1 MFSPLPTSMPRLK
14 EAVRLMDEVAIQSPP
29 SILKI
34 GERLRLEYRR
44 ASASSYENLSQSQL
58 RQLPYAY
65 WLAESPCLQEEHQQ
79 LADLYWDKYL
89 IAALQ
94 SSPRRA
100 KRWLTPLFFTYCE
113 NFNPADPYFRD
124 YASRLLRALPVSMGM
139 LADKLRTLQND
150 YKFFSPDEVSSNLA
164 KLFFLDHAKTLDD
177 SMTNLMLWPG
187 FASTNLGR
195 STLKSGLGLRAEDLK
210 SHQTIARLFDW
221 GRLLNAPIVKTS
233 LRIEFA
239 DALLRPWGR
248 QKPADGTKR
257 LLVDFFVSGYG
268 DPRLAGHKNFQWQGV
283 SPQAVGALLYWLTG
297 DTLRGFMTI
306 LQRTAD
312 DIWMYRQKFWMA
324 YYDKGFIDEAWLAL
338 GQNALEQARH
348 SLVDQKGMGYGR
360 LDGGAALNQSVLF
373 LKIGDLIFT
382 EWSHNGTLRAY
393 RQGMK
398 NTPLLYQN
406 SYHGVDLRAAESM
419 DFHEGLNVNP
429 GLVHSHSDKGTWQR
443 KARDFIRS
451 HTGVSMND
459 RDIL

>member
-1 MFSPLPTSMPRLK
+1 
-14 EAVRLMDEVAIQSPP
+14 
-29 SILKI
+29 
-34 GERLRLEYRR
+34 
-44 ASASSYENLSQSQL
+44 
-58 RQLPYAY
+58 
-65 WLAESPCLQEEHQQ
+65 
-79 LADLYWDKYL
+79 
-89 IAALQ
+89 
-94 SSPRRA
+94 
-100 KRWLTPLFFTYCE
+100 
-113 NFNPADPYFRD
+113 
-124 YASRLLRALPVSMGM
+124 
-139 LADKLRTLQND
+139 
-150 YKFFSPDEVSSNLA
+150 
-164 KLFFLDHAKTLDD
+164 
-177 SMTNLMLWPG
+177 
-187 FASTNLGR
+187 
-195 STLKSGLGLRAEDLK
+195 
-210 SHQTIARLFDW
+210 
-221 GRLLNAPIVKTS
+221 
-233 LRIEFA
+233 
-239 DALLRPWGR
+239 
-248 QKPADGTKR
+248 
-257 LLVDFFVSGYG
+257 
-268 DPRLAGHKNFQWQGV
+268 
-283 SPQAVGALLYWLTG
+283 
-297 DTLRGFMTI
+297 MTI